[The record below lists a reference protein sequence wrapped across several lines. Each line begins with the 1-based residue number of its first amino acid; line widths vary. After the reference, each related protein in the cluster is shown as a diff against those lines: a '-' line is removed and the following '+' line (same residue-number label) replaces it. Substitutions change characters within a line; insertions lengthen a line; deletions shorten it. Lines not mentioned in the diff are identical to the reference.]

1 MTFQDFQKT
10 IISRCHKAGACKP
23 EFKRLIEASDRGD
36 KAGFVRVLIEN
47 HGWCIGRVVYDAE
60 LFLALDEQDV
70 LLESGLPT
78 QLNQPIEFQVEE
90 IGGRLWKP
98 FNEGGTA
105 ENGVGDYMTF
115 DEANDPQAGRIV
127 PSVEDFQKLCALPSV
142 WALYQGQFGRL
153 FDGRLFIPA
162 AGYRHRDSGTLYAVG
177 SNGYSWSSSI
187 PAGSTNAHYLSFYYS
202 WIYPQNSVS
211 RAYGF
216 QVRCLQE

>member
-1 MTFQDFQKT
+1 MTFQDFQET
-10 IISRCHKAGACKP
+10 IIARCHKAGACKP

-36 KAGFVRVLIEN
+36 KAGFVRVLLEN

-78 QLNQPIEFQVEE
+78 QLNRPIEFQVEE

-115 DEANDPQAGRIV
+115 YEANDPQAGRIV

-162 AGYRHRDSGTLYAVG
+162 AGYRGRADGALDGVG
-177 SNGYSWSSSI
+177 SDGSSWSSSV
-187 PAGSTNAHYLSFYYS
+187 PAGASAYYLYFDDAVLN
-202 WIYPQNSVS
+202 PQGTAY
-211 RAYGF
+211 RAYGR